1 MKITTKGRYAIRAI
15 LDLAY
20 NERGEPI
27 PISNM
32 AVRQEISQPYLEHL
46 FGKLRK
52 AGLVK
57 SIRGPG
63 GGYLLAKP
71 MDKISVREVF
81 MAVGES
87 VTPVE
92 CVAIDGGPGACN
104 KVDQCISLLLW
115 RKLAKSIVETLDA
128 ITLADLCNESAEVE
142 KPSIPDHHYTYSI

>member
-20 NERGEPI
+20 HGRGEPI

-32 AVRQEISQPYLEHL
+32 AVRQEISQTYLEHL

-52 AGLVK
+52 ANLVK

-63 GGYLLAKP
+63 GGYLLAKTP
-71 MDKISVREVF
+71 DQISVREVF
-81 MAVGES
+81 LAVGES
-87 VTPVE
+87 ITPVE
-92 CVAIDGGPGACN
+92 CVAIDGSTGTCN

-115 RKLAKSIVETLDA
+115 RKLAKSIVETLDS
-128 ITLADLCNESAEVE
+128 ITLADLCKESEEVE
-142 KPSIPDHHYTYSI
+142 KTSLPDHHYIYDI

>member
-1 MKITTKGRYAIRAI
+1 LKITTKGRYAIRAI

-20 NERGEPI
+20 HSRGEPI
-27 PISNM
+27 PISNV
-32 AVRQEISQPYLEHL
+32 AVRQEISQTYLEHL

-52 AGLVK
+52 AELVK

-71 MDKISVREVF
+71 MDKISVRDVF

-92 CVAIDGGPGACN
+92 CVAIDGDHSACN

-115 RKLAKSIVETLDA
+115 RKLAKSIVETLDS
-128 ITLADLCNESAEVE
+128 ITLADLCSESKEVE
-142 KPSIPDHHYTYSI
+142 KVSAPEHNYVYNI

>member
-20 NERGEPI
+20 NGRGEPI

-63 GGYLLAKP
+63 GGYLLARP

-92 CVAIDGGPGACN
+92 CVALEGGHGVCT

-115 RKLAKSIVETLDA
+115 RKLAKSIVETLDSV
-128 ITLADLCNESAEVE
+128 TLADLCNESAEVE
-142 KPSIPDHHYTYSI
+142 KPSIPDHHYIYNI

>member
-20 NERGEPI
+20 HGHGEPI
-27 PISNM
+27 PISNV

-57 SIRGPG
+57 STRGPG

-71 MDKISVREVF
+71 PDKISVKEVF
-81 MAVGES
+81 IAAEES
-87 VTPVE
+87 ITPVQ
-92 CVAIDGGPGACN
+92 CVAIDGNNSACS
-104 KVDQCISLLLW
+104 KVDHCLSLLLW
-115 RKLAKSIVETLDA
+115 RKLAKSIMETLDS
-128 ITLADLCNESAEVE
+128 ITLAELCNENAKIE
-142 KPSIPDHHYTYSI
+142 KTSLPEHNFVYDI